1 MVGAL
6 GDWERFLHQRGVMP
20 DLIQCALMHEQFEAI
35 HPFLDGN
42 GRVGRLLITLFL
54 IERRRL
60 SHPLL
65 YLSAYLE
72 AHRNDYYDYLQRVRT
87 DGDWAGWLHFFLAGV
102 EETSRA
108 AVAQANSLL
117 DLRALLSEFLRG
129 QPRAAALLDK
139 LFVNPYVTVPQAA
152 KFLEVSDPTARQAVR
167 LLQEIAVLDEV
178 PGRTWR
184 RLYVARPILQVLE
197 EPPPSE

>member
-152 KFLEVSDPTARQAVR
+152 KFLEVSDPTARQEVR